1 MVESDI
7 FPRLREIER
16 ELGAADV
23 FMDWVW
29 LQLDEHEWTQRD
41 LADMAGV
48 AEQHISR
55 WVRGH
60 VRPGLRSMLR
70 LREAVLKLNQKE
82 AVEVSRKKGDC
93 GCP

>member
-1 MVESDI
+1 MDRLTEIDRILGSPYEFMV
-7 FPRLREIER
+7 
-16 ELGAADV
+16 
-23 FMDWVW
+23 WVSTN
-29 LQLDEHEWTQRD
+29 LDGHEWTQRD

-60 VRPGLRSMLR
+60 VQPGLRSMLR

>member
-16 ELGAADV
+16 GLGNPDI
-23 FMDWVW
+23 FMGWVIC
-29 LQLDEHEWTQRD
+29 QLDKYAYTQRD